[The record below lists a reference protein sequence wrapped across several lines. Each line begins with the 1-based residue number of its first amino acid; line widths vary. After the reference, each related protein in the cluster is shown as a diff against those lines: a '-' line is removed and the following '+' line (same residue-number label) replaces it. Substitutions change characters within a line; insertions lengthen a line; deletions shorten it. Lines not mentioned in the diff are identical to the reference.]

1 MPSRGVEADGQ
12 FVQFSC
18 GSLLSTNVPAA
29 SVLRDV
35 VIDAWSNVTN
45 SLSYTSISQHK
56 FTSYCVEVHTP
67 TSVDDTCPRR
77 SSRDEHQSHTRNVR
91 IGIQTNLMTAQD
103 FYEHRRLKLI
113 DVRHDVSSMGRIN
126 ERLFV

>member
-29 SVLRDV
+29 SALRDV

-45 SLSYTSISQHK
+45 SLPYTSISQHDRAGSNQRGQTRTEDNGPTIEDA
-56 FTSYCVEVHTP
+56 FTYIIISRCHF
-67 TSVDDTCPRR
+67 DTCPRQSTAGVLDNAKLTQR
-77 SSRDEHQSHTRNVR
+77 SVLHPDKSDESV
-91 IGIQTNLMTAQD
+91 GFL
-103 FYEHRRLKLI
+103 
-113 DVRHDVSSMGRIN
+113 
-126 ERLFV
+126 

>member
-29 SVLRDV
+29 SALRDV

-45 SLSYTSISQHK
+45 SLSYTSISQHNRAGSNQRGQTRTEDHGPTIEDA
-56 FTSYCVEVHTP
+56 FTSYYLPIIYHHTP
-67 TSVDDTCPRR
+67 DQRR
-77 SSRDEHQSHTRNVR
+77 H
-91 IGIQTNLMTAQD
+91 
-103 FYEHRRLKLI
+103 
-113 DVRHDVSSMGRIN
+113 VSS
-126 ERLFV
+126 